1 MALARTALALAPLI
15 IKARSARPA
24 KRVAGVLISAF
35 LMGLAALFLITSGF
49 VWIMKAYGAEF
60 GFLAV
65 GVLFFFLAV
74 FVFFTSRG
82 PKAKPKELDAQ
93 PNLDPLAKYI
103 PEELQDDP
111 RILALMEKI
120 KEHPMGSTAAAVS
133 LGFII
138 STQIFGD

>member
-1 MALARTALALAPLI
+1 MALARTAFALAPLI
-15 IKARSARPA
+15 INARARRPA
-24 KRVAGVLISAF
+24 KRLAGVIISLGLI
-35 LMGLAALFLITSGF
+35 GLAGVFFIISGF
-49 VWIMKAYGAEF
+49 VWIMKTWGAEF

-65 GVLFFFLAV
+65 GVLFFILAGIV
-74 FVFFTSRG
+74 YFTSRG
-82 PKAKPKELDAQ
+82 HKVKPKDVEAEMS
-93 PNLDPLAKYI
+93 LDPLAKYI
-103 PEELQDDP
+103 PADMQNDP

>member
-15 IKARSARPA
+15 INARTRRPA
-24 KRVAGVLISAF
+24 KRLAGVIMSAG
-35 LMGLAALFLITSGF
+35 LMCLAVMFLIIAGF
-49 VWIMKAYGAEF
+49 VWIMKTWGAEF

-65 GVLFFFLAV
+65 GVFFLCLATIV
-74 FVFFTSRG
+74 YFMSRG
-82 PKAKPKELDAQ
+82 HKVKPKDVEAEMS
-93 PNLDPLAKYI
+93 LDPLVKYI
-103 PEELQDDP
+103 PADMQNDP
-111 RILALMEKI
+111 RILALLEKI

>member
-1 MALARTALALAPLI
+1 MALARTAFALAPLI
-15 IKARSARPA
+15 INARARRPA
-24 KRVAGVLISAF
+24 KRLAGVIIALGLI
-35 LMGLAALFLITSGF
+35 GLAGVFFIISGF
-49 VWIMKAYGAEF
+49 VWIMKTWGAEF

-65 GVLFFFLAV
+65 GVLFFILAGIV
-74 FVFFTSRG
+74 YFTSRG
-82 PKAKPKELDAQ
+82 HKVKPKDVEAEMS
-93 PNLDPLAKYI
+93 LDPLAKYI
-103 PEELQDDP
+103 PADMQNDP

>member
-1 MALARTALALAPLI
+1 MALARTAFALAPLI
-15 IKARSARPA
+15 INARARRPA
-24 KRVAGVLISAF
+24 KRLAGVIISLGLI
-35 LMGLAALFLITSGF
+35 GLAGVSFIISGF
-49 VWIMKAYGAEF
+49 VWIMKTWGAEF

-65 GVLFFFLAV
+65 GVLFFILAGIV
-74 FVFFTSRG
+74 YFTSRG
-82 PKAKPKELDAQ
+82 HKVKPKDVEAEMS
-93 PNLDPLAKYI
+93 LDPLAKYI
-103 PEELQDDP
+103 PADMQNDP